1 MKILTQSIIATAVL
15 AISANIS
22 YAGEWSFD
30 AFGKTKTLYGYSDY
44 KQPSAHNQSHHHF
57 PSRISGSLIAQ
68 YQFNEDYQIGAYV
81 DLSYGID
88 QQIKDYNHGSWGE
101 EVYGIF
107 DSPYGKIILGQSYNA
122 AYQLG
127 ISAPSIELLGVNQS
141 DIVNFIANPNWQRN
155 HRVTGYRTLNSTDIN
170 TDGTAPK
177 ITYISPE
184 FNNGMMFGFSYV
196 PDSYSRDGLINRRA
210 SYKNKDGYIASIYH
224 SADILGVTIS
234 SSLGAAYFADND
246 QEVSAGLN
254 FYRKGWTFGG
264 GLRRTWL
271 NHHDAEINQPIR
283 KSINYFD
290 GYRDAWA
297 YNLGLSYEFGPF
309 KSALTYFHSKADGHD
324 YTDKIIQFSNSYQY
338 SRNLT
343 FYLAAAHGDFEGTTK
358 ADSNKGFAYIA
369 GIGIKF

>member
-1 MKILTQSIIATAVL
+1 MKIFSTL
-15 AISANIS
+15 AITVGIS
-22 YAGEWSFD
+22 VIFNTNALAGEWSFD

-44 KQPSAHNQSHHHF
+44 SSSYAGNHSHHHL

-68 YQFNEDYQIGAYV
+68 YQFNEDYQIGAYA

-88 QQIKDYNHGSWGE
+88 QQVKDYNHGSWGE
-101 EVYGIF
+101 EIYGIF
-107 DSPYGKIILGQSYNA
+107 DSPYGKFIIGQSYNA

-127 ISAPSIELLGVNQS
+127 VSAPSIGVLGVNQS

-177 ITYISPE
+177 VTYISPE

-210 SYKNKDGYIASIYH
+210 SYKNKDGYIASLYH
-224 SADILGVTIS
+224 SADILGISVS

-246 QEVSAGLN
+246 KEISAGLN
-254 FYRKGWTFGG
+254 LYRKGWTLGG
-264 GLRRTWL
+264 GFRRTWI
-271 NHHDAEINQPIR
+271 NHHDAETNQPIR

-290 GYRDAWA
+290 AYRDAWA

-309 KSALTYFHSKADGHD
+309 KSALTYFYSKADGKKFED
-324 YTDKIIQFSNSYQY
+324 QIVQFSNSYQY
-338 SRNLT
+338 NRYLT
-343 FYLAAAHGDFEGTTK
+343 IYAAVAHGDFNGNTK
-358 ADSNKGFAYIA
+358 FDSNKGYAYIA
-369 GIGIKF
+369 GVELKF

>member
-1 MKILTQSIIATAVL
+1 MKIFRIF
-15 AISANIS
+15 AITIGICGILNCKAH
-22 YAGEWSFD
+22 AGEWSFD
-30 AFGKTKTLYGYSDY
+30 AFGKVKTLYGYSNYDSSFAGN
-44 KQPSAHNQSHHHF
+44 KSHHNL
-57 PSRISGSLIAQ
+57 PTRISSSLIAQ
-68 YQFNEDYQIGAYV
+68 YQFNSDYQIGAYV

-127 ISAPSIELLGVNQS
+127 ISAPSIGLLGVNQS
-141 DIVNFIANPNWQRN
+141 DIVNFITNPNWQRN
-155 HRVTGYRTLNSTDIN
+155 HRATGYRTLNSTDIN

-210 SYKNKDGYIASIYH
+210 SYKNKDGYIASLYH
-224 SADILGVTIS
+224 SADVMGVSVS
-234 SSLGAAYFADND
+234 SSIGAAYFADND
-246 QEVSAGLN
+246 QEISAGLN
-254 FYRKGWTFGG
+254 LYRKGWTLGG
-264 GLRRTWL
+264 GLRRTWI
-271 NHHDAEINQPIR
+271 NHYDSKTNQPIR

-290 GYRDAWA
+290 AYRDAYA

-309 KSALTYFHSKADGHD
+309 KTALTYFYSKADGKN
-324 YTDKIIQFSNSYQY
+324 YKDKIIQFSNSYQFNRY
-338 SRNLT
+338 LT
-343 FYLAAAHGDFEGTTK
+343 IYAAVAHGDFDGDTK
-358 ADSNKGFAYIA
+358 ADSNHGYAGIA
-369 GIGIKF
+369 GVGVKF